1 MDQTEEHIKLKAAI
15 EIMTIFN
22 VPTDIQEEI
31 FSLLMDA
38 LVIKLRRTLSEKLEA
53 IKTKI
58 SATAESSQVTESQ
71 QVIDP
76 QYLDSAEQ
84 DLTHNKE

>member
-1 MDQTEEHIKLKAAI
+1 MDHAEEHIKLKAAI

-76 QYLDSAEQ
+76 QYLDSAKQ